1 MEPLDA
7 PHESRQPPLRPEQK
21 AARVYA
27 RRRGTEAPVAAI
39 AERLR
44 RTFGELDAL
53 LDTVPED
60 LAARSPAPGSWSVRE
75 VVDHLVVSHR
85 RAAAQLRELLAGRA
99 PADGPIPAGLQSPA
113 PEATPWSELAAE
125 LGQVHGDFLGAV
137 EGASDRTPLDTRAPV
152 VMVVKCARPDG
163 SLEPVHWVESFDWKA
178 FAILFRMH
186 AHEHLGQIRRALAS
200 FDAAASMPI
209 EG

>member
-1 MEPLDA
+1 MSSRNSSTEP
-7 PHESRQPPLRPEQK
+7 PPRLRPEQE
-21 AARVYA
+21 AALAYA

-53 LDTVPED
+53 LDTVPEA
-60 LAARSPAPGSWSVRE
+60 LAARSPAPGAWSVHE

-85 RAAAQLRELLAGRA
+85 RATAQLRELLAGRK
-99 PADGPIPAGLQSPA
+99 PADGPIPAGLQSPT
-113 PEATPWSELAAE
+113 PEATPWSELAE
-125 LGQVHGDFLGAV
+125 EIERVHQTFLRVV
-137 EGASDRTPLDTRAPV
+137 ESANDATPLEARAPV
-152 VMVVKCARPDG
+152 VMVVKCVRPDG

-186 AHEHLGQIRRALAS
+186 AHEHLGQIRRVLA
-200 FDAAASMPI
+200 AVEA
-209 EG
+209 

>member
-1 MEPLDA
+1 MDLMSSDDGRR
-7 PHESRQPPLRPEQK
+7 PHLRPEQE
-21 AARVYA
+21 AALAYA

-53 LDTVPED
+53 LDTVSEE
-60 LAARSPAPGSWSVRE
+60 LAARSPAAGGWSVRE

-85 RAAAQLRELLAGRA
+85 RATAELRELLAGRV
-99 PADGPIPAGLQSPA
+99 PADGPIPAGLQSAA
-113 PEATPWSELAAE
+113 PDATPWPELADE
-125 LGQVHGDFLGAV
+125 LARVHADFLQAI
-137 EGASDRTPLDTRAPV
+137 ETASDATSLEARAPV

-178 FAILFRMH
+178 VAILFRMH
-186 AHEHLGQIRRALAS
+186 AHEHLAQIRRVLAS
-200 FDAAASMPI
+200 FDAAASLPV
-209 EG
+209 EV

>member
-1 MEPLDA
+1 MS
-7 PHESRQPPLRPEQK
+7 SRNTSTEASPPRLRPEQE
-21 AARVYA
+21 ATLAYA

-53 LDTVPED
+53 LDTVPEA

-75 VVDHLVVSHR
+75 VADHLVVSHR
-85 RAAAQLRELLAGRA
+85 RATAQLRDLLAGRS

-113 PEATPWSELAAE
+113 PQATRWPELADE
-125 LGQVHGDFLGAV
+125 LERVHADFLRAV
-137 EGASDRTPLDTRAPV
+137 ESASDATPLDARAPV

-186 AHEHLGQIRRALAS
+186 AHEHLGQIRRVLA
-200 FDAAASMPI
+200 
-209 EG
+209 EVR

>member
-1 MEPLDA
+1 MSSRNPSTEASPPL
-7 PHESRQPPLRPEQK
+7 LRPEQQ
-21 AARVYA
+21 AALAYA
-27 RRRGTEAPVAAI
+27 RRRGTEAPVAEI

-44 RTFGELDAL
+44 RTFGELDGL
-53 LDTVPED
+53 LDTVPEA

-85 RAAAQLRELLAGRA
+85 RATAQLRELLAGRA
-99 PADGPIPAGLQSPA
+99 PADGPIPAGLQSEA
-113 PEATPWSELAAE
+113 PEGTPWPELADE
-125 LGQVHGDFLGAV
+125 LERVHADFLRGV
-137 EGASDRTPLDTRAPV
+137 ESAADATPLDARAPV

-186 AHEHLGQIRRALAS
+186 AREHLGQIRRVLA
-200 FDAAASMPI
+200 
-209 EG
+209 EVR

>member
-1 MEPLDA
+1 MDPRDRSTEA
-7 PHESRQPPLRPEQK
+7 PPPRLRPEQE
-21 AARVYA
+21 AALAYA
-27 RRRGTEAPVAAI
+27 RRRGTEAPIAAI

-53 LDTVPED
+53 LDTVPD
-60 LAARSPAPGSWSVRE
+60 DVAARSPAPGAWSVRE

-85 RAAAQLRELLAGRA
+85 RAVDQLRELLAGRA
-99 PADGPIPAGLQSPA
+99 PADGAIPAGLQSEA
-113 PEATPWSELAAE
+113 PEATPWPELADELARVHAE
-125 LGQVHGDFLGAV
+125 FLRAV
-137 EGASDRTPLDTRAPV
+137 ESAADATPLDARAPV

-186 AHEHLGQIRRALAS
+186 AREHLGQIRRVLA
-200 FDAAASMPI
+200 
-209 EG
+209 EVR